1 MRELPVLD
9 AHISSEE
16 VLSYGP
22 GSDPAGLVPET
33 WESCSKQV
41 FDLLAI
47 SPHACVVRNAGFA
60 WLPLSWRGEYVKAV
74 ARLFGTISDNNRFSA
89 HSNVFVDEVKPT
101 DPGGKDVTFTLG
113 ACEAHSDESS
123 KLVPEDIVLL
133 SCVRPAR
140 DGGASC
146 VWPASDL
153 EAFVRARPGGRDLV
167 EVLREPSFPFGG
179 RLRNPPRVL
188 RAPILFGADGI
199 RFRLGSLEDGLE
211 VTGQELAGPR
221 KQALAELMHAIEA
234 IDPFRNALEADDLLI
249 MLNRRVLHSRTDFTD
264 RDRLLLRT
272 RCFNDAVSNRA
283 QDNARWLS

>member
-1 MRELPVLD
+1 VRELPALD

-16 VLSYGP
+16 ALRHGP
-22 GSDPAGLVPET
+22 GSDLDGVVPET
-33 WESCSKQV
+33 WKSCSKQV
-41 FDLLAI
+41 FDLLSS

-60 WLPLSWRGEYVKAV
+60 GLPAPQRGEYVKAI
-74 ARLFGTISDNNRFSA
+74 AHLFGEISDNNRFSA
-89 HSNVFVDEVKPT
+89 RSNVFVDEVKPT
-101 DPGGKDVTFTLG
+101 EPGSRDVTFTLG

-123 KLVPEDIVLL
+123 KLVPEDIVILW
-133 SCVRPAR
+133 CVRPAR

-153 EAFVRARPGGRDLV
+153 EAFVRARPGGQELV
-167 EVLREPSFPFGG
+167 AVLREPGFPFGG

-188 RAPILFGADGI
+188 RAPILFGTDGI
-199 RFRLGSLEDGLE
+199 RFRLGSLRDGLE
-211 VTGQELAGPR
+211 VTGQELAGPH
-221 KQALAELMHAIEA
+221 KQALAEMIQAIEA
-234 IDPFRNALEADDLLI
+234 IDPFCNALEADDLLI

-272 RCFNDAVSNRA
+272 RCFNDTVSNRA